1 MKDILKFI
9 IIVTTKN
16 EINEIPPKILYA
28 LGIQAEFSFFYN
40 IMIKIV
46 PQYIQFHV
54 TITHHFYIQ
63 KEFNY
68 KGLFFKS
75 CFQHFFFKTN
85 SE

>member
-40 IMIKIV
+40 IMQNCSSI
-46 PQYIQFHV
+46 Y
-54 TITHHFYIQ
+54 TISCNNNASFLYS
-63 KEFNY
+63 
-68 KGLFFKS
+68 KGI
-75 CFQHFFFKTN
+75 
-85 SE
+85 